1 MTSRPAQVRIF
12 RHGRGELC
20 IEFEGRRLDL
30 SDYFDRNGIPADLI
44 DRFAEGWFTRA
55 ELLPRLREDEWR
67 ETVLATPLKTPLPPR
82 VVGKILCLGKNFS
95 AHAAEF
101 DEEVPDEPLFFN
113 KLPETLVAHGATVRV
128 SPAYTRRVDHE
139 AELAV
144 VIARNGSNVP
154 EEHAL
159 DWVAGYTVAN
169 DLTARST
176 QGYDRKRQFPWF
188 RSKNMDGFCPL
199 GPCLVPRDF
208 LDLDDLA
215 VTAHVNG
222 EERQRASTRDMVVS
236 VPRAIAY
243 LSTQLTLRSGDLI
256 LMGTPAGVGPLEDGD
271 VVTCAVES
279 IGELE
284 TRISRPV
291 SSALDQNTSRDS
303 D

>member
-1 MTSRPAQVRIF
+1 MSGVPAQVRLF
-12 RHGRGELC
+12 RDGRGELC

-30 SDYFDRNGIPADLI
+30 SEYFERNDIPPNLVDRL
-44 DRFAEGWFTRA
+44 AEGWFRRD
-55 ELLPRLREDEWR
+55 EIVPRLERDDWR
-67 ETVLATPLKTPLPPR
+67 QVELSGPLKSPLSPR
-82 VVGKILCLGKNFS
+82 SVGKILCLGKNFK
-95 AHAAEF
+95 AHAEEF

-113 KLPETLVAHGATVRV
+113 KLPETLVGHGATVKV
-128 SPAYTRRVDHE
+128 SPAYERRVDHE

-144 VIARNGSNVP
+144 VISRNGSNVP
-154 EEHAL
+154 EENAL

-199 GPCLVPRDF
+199 GPCIVPRDF
-208 LDLDDLA
+208 LDISDLR

-222 EERQRASTRDMVVS
+222 ELRQDASTKDMVIS

-243 LSTQLTLRSGDLI
+243 LSTQLTLHSGDLI

-271 VVTCAVES
+271 LVTCAVES

-284 TRISRPV
+284 TRIARPR
-291 SSALDQNTSRDS
+291 S
-303 D
+303 